1 MTSHMATAMFDI
13 VCSVTGD
20 TKHLYIMDVSSVK
33 LDISL
38 TDVLM
43 LPRYVR
49 VVFIM
54 SINLD
59 TRSGYKQATYPVG

>member
-1 MTSHMATAMFDI
+1 MFDI
-13 VCSVTGD
+13 VCLATSD

-59 TRSGYKQATYPVG
+59 T

>member
-1 MTSHMATAMFDI
+1 ML
-13 VCSVTGD
+13 VTGD

-59 TRSGYKQATYPVG
+59 T

>member
-13 VCSVTGD
+13 VCLATSD

-33 LDISL
+33 VDISL

>member
-13 VCSVTGD
+13 IYLVTGD

-33 LDISL
+33 VDISL

-59 TRSGYKQATYPVG
+59 T

>member
-1 MTSHMATAMFDI
+1 MTSHMATVMFDI
-13 VCSVTGD
+13 VCSATGD

-33 LDISL
+33 VDISL

-43 LPRYVR
+43 LHRYVR

-59 TRSGYKQATYPVG
+59 T